1 MILNSFHKDILKF
14 LAGNEESISLMDIGK
29 EVWLDHP
36 QKVQD
41 KLDQLEREGYIS
53 KSSFWWYQVIRTNE
67 ETNSIHIPFFGFA
80 QCGNAGKSILEDE
93 YPRMKLPINQ
103 DLINQAES
111 NKYFITR
118 AKWDSMEPF
127 IHTWDFVLIKI
138 QNWYQTEDKVLVV
151 HNNQPK
157 IKKIQTIENKKYLHS
172 LNPEHG
178 DLVIEPYADINI
190 VGVVKKIF
198 PAEQFS
204 I

>member
-1 MILNSFHKDILKF
+1 MILNTFHKDILKF
-14 LAGNEESISLMDIGK
+14 LDGMPDSVSLMDIGT

-41 KLDQLEREGYIS
+41 KLDQLERWWYIS
-53 KSSFWWYQVIRTNE
+53 KSPFGWYQVIRMPE
-67 ETNSIHIPFFGFA
+67 ESNQVYIPYFGFA
-80 QCGNAGKSILEDE
+80 QCGNAGKSILDDE
-93 YPRMKLPINQ
+93 YPRKKLPIDQ
-103 DLINQAES
+103 DLINQTQ
-111 NKYFITR
+111 KGQYFITR

-127 IHTWDFVLIKI
+127 IHTWDFVLIKV
-138 QNWYQTEDKVLVV
+138 QNWYESEDKVLVV

-157 IKKIQTIENKKYLHS
+157 IKKIQTIGDQKILHS

-178 DLVIEPYADINI
+178 DLIIELYDDINI
-190 VGVVKKIF
+190 VGVVKKTF

>member
-1 MILNSFHKDILKF
+1 MKF
-14 LAGNEESISLMDIGK
+14 LDGNDESISLMDIGRQ
-29 EVWLDHP
+29 VNLDHP

-41 KLDQLEREGYIS
+41 KLDQLERWWYIS
-53 KSSFWWYQVIRTNE
+53 KSPFWWYQVIRNFE
-67 ETNSIHIPFFGFA
+67 ESNKIYIPFFGFA

-93 YPRMKLPINQ
+93 YPRKKLPLDQDFINQ
-103 DLINQAES
+103 TEINQ
-111 NKYFITR
+111 YFITR

-127 IHTWDFVLIKI
+127 IHTWDFVLIKV

-157 IKKIQTIENKKYLHS
+157 IKKIHTIEGKKFLHS

-178 DLVIEPYADINI
+178 DLIIEPYDDINI
-190 VGVVKKIF
+190 VGVVKDIF
-198 PAEQFS
+198 PAEEFS